1 MTSPP
6 RSATPPAAQAATRV
20 SSAAQPVPLE
30 RGEPILLVDVADGV
44 TTLTLNRPTRLNAL
58 SGEMLATLQAA
69 LDAID
74 ADTRVVVLAA
84 RGRAFCAGHD
94 LAEMREHADESRHAA
109 LFARCSRV
117 MESFLALPQPV
128 IAKVQGLA
136 TAAGC
141 QLVANADL
149 AIADEE
155 ARFAVSGID
164 VGLFCSTPSVPLSRN
179 MGRKRA
185 FEMLMTGNFV
195 SAATAVDWGLLNR
208 AVPAADLD
216 ATVDALAASIA
227 AKSAVAVA
235 TGKRLFYDQLE
246 QPLTEAYRQAGAAM
260 ARNMMS
266 ADAAEGIDAFREKR
280 EPRWQHR

>member
-6 RSATPPAAQAATRV
+6 RSATPPAAQAAPRV
-20 SSAAQPVPLE
+20 SSAAPPVPLE